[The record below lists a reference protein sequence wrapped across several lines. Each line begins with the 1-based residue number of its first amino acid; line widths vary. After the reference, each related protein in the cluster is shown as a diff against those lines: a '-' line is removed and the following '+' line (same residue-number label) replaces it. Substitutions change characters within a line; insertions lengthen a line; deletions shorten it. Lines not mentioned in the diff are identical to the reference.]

1 MKYVKN
7 FYLFEA
13 IDLANARKVTGIFLK
28 SGGKERYN
36 EVFKGKDRLYYDFN
50 EEGTENI
57 KSDLYTEVEGELEK
71 NGYTILNYHD
81 GTAQKN
87 GDTKN
92 IFKIQRLLVR
102 WGLSHLK
109 DKMDSDP
116 TRSGSKVKN
125 KKIVIS
131 RHGIDLAGV
140 STGRGWTSCKN
151 LIDGMNSRYVF
162 TEAKVGALVAYLIE
176 EDDLNIQNPL
186 SRISISVYVNTKDP
200 TKILLYP
207 EPIGY
212 GNYKKK
218 DFYNFVYEWV
228 RDFNKHLNP
237 SEGEYH
243 RSKECYNDE
252 ARNIEYYSEE
262 KNIGIN
268 IDQFVLNFRRSSV
281 IDYNKSEPVIKD
293 LYENIMKEKPTE
305 EVLLKYMASLKEEP
319 KLINLLVNYI
329 NQEDNTKTINFVNHD
344 LRKMSVLLKGLDKRI
359 LSISDEKSKIISEE
373 YYKNMSETTRKNLFS
388 VEGVKPSG
396 EFIKWFIN
404 NIKKMGLI
412 NPEFQEI

>member
-57 KSDLYTEVEGELEK
+57 KSDLYTEVEEELEK

-81 GTAQKN
+81 GTAQKK

-140 STGRGWTSCKN
+140 STGRGWTSC
-151 LIDGMNSRYVF
+151 
-162 TEAKVGALVAYLIE
+162 
-176 EDDLNIQNPL
+176 
-186 SRISISVYVNTKDP
+186 
-200 TKILLYP
+200 
-207 EPIGY
+207 
-212 GNYKKK
+212 
-218 DFYNFVYEWV
+218 
-228 RDFNKHLNP
+228 
-237 SEGEYH
+237 
-243 RSKECYNDE
+243 
-252 ARNIEYYSEE
+252 
-262 KNIGIN
+262 
-268 IDQFVLNFRRSSV
+268 
-281 IDYNKSEPVIKD
+281 
-293 LYENIMKEKPTE
+293 
-305 EVLLKYMASLKEEP
+305 
-319 KLINLLVNYI
+319 
-329 NQEDNTKTINFVNHD
+329 
-344 LRKMSVLLKGLDKRI
+344 
-359 LSISDEKSKIISEE
+359 
-373 YYKNMSETTRKNLFS
+373 
-388 VEGVKPSG
+388 
-396 EFIKWFIN
+396 
-404 NIKKMGLI
+404 
-412 NPEFQEI
+412 